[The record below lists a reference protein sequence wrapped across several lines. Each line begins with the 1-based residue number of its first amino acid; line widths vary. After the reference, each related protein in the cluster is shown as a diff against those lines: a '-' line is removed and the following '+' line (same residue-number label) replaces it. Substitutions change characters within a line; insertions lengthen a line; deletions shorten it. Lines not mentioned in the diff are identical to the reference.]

1 MLQDRSNP
9 VKSIIRYIIPPLLLW
24 VSGFFFAMLWF
35 MLMADTL
42 ASGTTSDVLPAPILA
57 AIITFYTVIFGPMT
71 WFVKIVFAL
80 GLLSMLLQLT
90 ITDIPW
96 YIRWTVFL
104 TNAPPIFMAALY
116 IIPLVDRLISNTG
129 TPEVQSQMV
138 HTVYNAHMIAAACVA
153 VMIVLQITTII
164 RLQKQAEKI

>member
-1 MLQDRSNP
+1 MQNRSNP
-9 VKSIIRYIIPPLLLW
+9 VTSAIRNIVPPLLLW

-42 ASGTTSDVLPAPILA
+42 ARGTTSVPAPILSS
-57 AIITFYTVIFGPMT
+57 IITFYTVIFGPMT

-80 GLLSMLLQLT
+80 GLLSMILQLT

-96 YIRWTVFL
+96 YIRWIVFL

-116 IIPLVDRLISNTG
+116 IIPLVDRLIADTN

-138 HTVYNAHMIAAACVA
+138 HTVYNAHMIAATCVA
-153 VMIVLQITTII
+153 LMIVLQIII
-164 RLQKQAEKI
+164 IVRLQRLAGKK